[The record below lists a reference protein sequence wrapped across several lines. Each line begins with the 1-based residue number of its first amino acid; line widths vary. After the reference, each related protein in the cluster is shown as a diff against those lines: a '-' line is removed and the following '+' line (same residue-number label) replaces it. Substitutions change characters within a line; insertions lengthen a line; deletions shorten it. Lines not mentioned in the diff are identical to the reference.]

1 MLLKHDYWYFPSA
14 ISSEKCDQIVLKCLK
29 QKSKKAITGTE
40 SKKLKSKSKL
50 NKKDLLDLKK
60 TRNSSIVW
68 IDDVVVKKM
77 IEPYINSANINSGWN
92 FEIDQ
97 AESIQFTH
105 YGKNQHYDWHFDC
118 WDTPYQNGRI
128 RKLSAIVSLSDPKN
142 YKGGDLEFQLF
153 DAKTGEVRIVKC
165 NQIKPK
171 GSVVVFPSFLRH
183 RVTPVT
189 KGFRNSLVM
198 WITGFPF
205 K

>member
-14 ISSEKCDQIVLKCLK
+14 IPSEKCDQIVLKCLK

-60 TRNSSIVW
+60 TRNSNIVW
-68 IDDVVVKKM
+68 INDVAVKNM
-77 IEPYINSANINSGWN
+77 IEPYVNSANTNSGWN
-92 FEIDQ
+92 FEVDQ

-118 WDTPYQNGRI
+118 WDTPYSNGRI
-128 RKLSAIVSLSDPKN
+128 RKLSAIVLLSDPKS

-153 DAKTGEVRIVKC
+153 NRNTGEVKIIKC
-165 NQIKPK
+165 NEIRSK

>member
-1 MLLKHDYWYFPSA
+1 MLLKHDYWYFTSV
-14 ISSEKCDQIVLKCLK
+14 ISSEQCDAIVLKCLK
-29 QKSKKAITGTE
+29 QRSKKAITGTE
-40 SKKLKSKSKL
+40 SEKLKSKSKL

-60 TRNSSIVW
+60 TRNSNIVW
-68 IDDVVVKKM
+68 IDDVVVKNM

-92 FEIDQ
+92 FEVDQ

-118 WDTPYQNGRI
+118 WDTTYPNGRM
-128 RKLSAIVSLSDPKN
+128 RKLSAIVSLSDPKS
-142 YKGGDLEFQLF
+142 YKGGDLEFELF
-153 DAKTGEVRIVKC
+153 NPNTGKVKIVKC

-198 WITGFPF
+198 WTTGFPF